1 MTLLVNAIYTRIP
14 PHRRWATTR
23 VAQLHDQCHSS
34 TKFSMES
41 SLKFHRSRARMPCV
55 SNQGRNGPSLSGGLG
70 GVGCMTCS
78 LLVTIAIAALD
89 RRTEAMANPLY
100 PAVFGSDIK

>member
-1 MTLLVNAIYTRIP
+1 
-14 PHRRWATTR
+14 
-23 VAQLHDQCHSS
+23 
-34 TKFSMES
+34 
-41 SLKFHRSRARMPCV
+41 
-55 SNQGRNGPSLSGGLG
+55 
-70 GVGCMTCS
+70 MTCS